1 MSAIRKIVDDNGET
15 DLTKLYP
22 TILEYEDK
30 LSDWELNITIN
41 QKVMQQALAEHHGW
55 AAYYDQIKVELWSLV
70 KHFEME
76 LAACAGE
83 VYEVIKENSKLD
95 HQETGIKRMIAKHP
109 RYLMLS
115 RLKLEIEELHDKADS
130 ISKQFYQRAFT
141 LRNYLK
147 MVELDAQ
154 DITITSDI

>member
-1 MSAIRKIVDDNGET
+1 MSSIRKIVDANGET
-15 DLTKLYP
+15 DLTKLSP
-22 TILEYEDK
+22 VLREYENK
-30 LSDWELNITIN
+30 LADWEQHLTIN
-41 QKVMQQALAEHHGW
+41 QKLLQQALSEHHGW

-70 KHFEME
+70 KHFELE
-76 LAACAGE
+76 IGSCAGD

-109 RYLMLS
+109 QYLMLN
-115 RLKLEIEELHDKADS
+115 RLKLEIEELHEKADS

-147 MVELDAQ
+147 MVELEAE
-154 DITITSDI
+154 DITITS